1 MLPLSLDLAR
11 LNLVLIGNGET
22 CLRRLRLMDET
33 GARSLA
39 VYSANPAPTLAK
51 QAGRHLRR
59 HWPKRDELRGAQLV
73 FIADVPEPQRTALA
87 GLARSVGAILH
98 VEDAPAL
105 TDSHAPAVL
114 RRGDLTIAVA
124 TNGTAPALAAE
135 LRDFLATRI
144 GPEWRSH
151 LNQIAVLRREWRDA
165 GAGHAA
171 VRRLTAAQLGRYG
184 WLKQHTAALLAN
196 DRGTEITKEPT
207 GGGVS

>member
-1 MLPLSLDLAR
+1 MLSLSLDLAR
-11 LNLVLIGNGET
+11 LNLVLIGNGEA
-22 CLRRLRLMDET
+22 CLRRLRLLVEA
-33 GARSLA
+33 GAQSLA
-39 VYSANPAPTLAK
+39 VFSAHPSPALAK
-51 QAGRHLRR
+51 QGGRHLRR

-114 RRGDLTIAVA
+114 RRGALTIAVA
-124 TNGTAPALAAE
+124 TGGMAPGLAAE
-135 LRDFLATRI
+135 LRDVLAARI
-144 GPEWRSH
+144 GPEWRDH
-151 LNQIAVLRREWRDA
+151 LNHIAVLRREWREN
-165 GAGHAA
+165 GADHAA

-184 WLKQHTAALLAN
+184 WPKQHTVAVSAN
-196 DRGTEITKEPT
+196 DRGTEIKEPT